1 MTMALLY
8 INPNKITEK
17 TYKVLKATN
26 KWDEENAITI
36 NPELLLYQKLAFETG
51 AHNKA
56 NSILKC
62 LILSAAIILTH
73 LIK

>member
-1 MTMALLY
+1 MALLY

-26 KWDEENAITI
+26 KWEEENAITI

-51 AHNKA
+51 AHNK
-56 NSILKC
+56 
-62 LILSAAIILTH
+62 LIVF
-73 LIK
+73 